1 MAVVPDTYLKNILVF
16 PSNLG
21 TSYEDFIKISTYK
34 YVTYKP
40 SIVEGTS
47 SASEASDTEAA
58 TPDTETES
66 ADGENTEQE
75 TTEETTTELPR
86 FDYTRPTNEYWF
98 NLIKDKTKE
107 NIFYL
112 PMPSELNFADGQSWE
127 AQNVGSL
134 GFYAGSFIQNLVNMD
149 SANLAAA
156 VGAMAEAGLSEFA
169 LRLIDNITSSSFVTQ
184 QSAGK
189 VINPY
194 REQIFNGMQMRA
206 FTFTYKF
213 VPSSKPEN
221 DTLQQ
226 IIKTFRKDA
235 LPTTTKSISVLQDG
249 LADENGELPEGVNES
264 LNDFDNRLEDRWF
277 DVPRIFTIE
286 FLRKSSGNES
296 LENIKTLPRLKPCI
310 CKGFSVNYA
319 PDGAWMTRTDGS
331 PMAYEITMDFEE
343 MEIVVSQDID
353 LGY

>member
-1 MAVVPDTYLKNILVF
+1 MF

-21 TSYEDFIKISTYK
+21 TAYEDFIKISTYQ

-40 SIVEGTS
+40 SVIEESSSSETS
-47 SASEASDTEAA
+47 ETAA

-66 ADGENTEQE
+66 GDDTNSDQENTEE
-75 TTEETTTELPR
+75 NSSALLKLNFE
-86 FDYTRPTNEYWF
+86 RPATGFYVKLLE
-98 NLIKDKTKE
+98 DKNKL

-112 PMPSELNFADGQSWE
+112 PMPSELNFSDGQSWE

-134 GFYAGSFIQNLVNMD
+134 GLYAGSFIQNLASME

-213 VPSSKPEN
+213 VPSSKEEN
-221 DTLQQ
+221 DVLLS
-226 IIKTFRKDA
+226 IIKSFRKDA
-235 LPTTTKSISVLQDG
+235 LPTTAKSTAIFDALE
-249 LADENGELPEGVNES
+249 DENGELPQGVNDA
-264 LNDFDNRLEDRWF
+264 LNDFDSRLEDRWF
-277 DVPRIFTIE
+277 DVPKIFTIE
-286 FLRKSSGNES
+286 FLRKSGSNPSADES
-296 LENIKTLPRLKPCI
+296 LTSIDSLPKLKPCI

-319 PDGAWMTRTDGS
+319 PDGTWMTRTDGK

-343 MEIVVSQDID
+343 IEIVVSQDVEA
-353 LGY
+353 GY